1 MSYEES
7 FSEDEED
14 WLDLDLGQPAAIK
27 SQTLFEERPLDL
39 NTEKNIHIDENVAQ
53 QKKPA
58 KKITLKI
65 TAADRKIRLQ
75 IHQMHLL
82 CLTYHLCIRNSWCN
96 DKILKNLARLVPP
109 GVKASLHCSSQ
120 KSQMIRNKSF
130 LQALVVLTEIWKRQF
145 KLIRNGLRKPWYGA
159 LQNDTLSYEPVS
171 KEDFLRAAKSL
182 EGDRDIGSQLFVSL
196 LRCLD
201 VPTRLVFSLQ
211 TLSFRFVG
219 ASAEGQSPQIST
231 DSSPQDS
238 LEYLFSPNASPA
250 DSTASKRRRTLKPSF
265 SSSSVVRASPG
276 FHQPQLI
283 DSSKPVFWAEV
294 FNTSMQKWVCID
306 PFGDASSVGK
316 PSRFEPSTSDSLN
329 QMTYVFAV
337 DSGGYLKD
345 VTRRYTSRYYR
356 IMRNRLEIVP
366 FGSDWL
372 NMFLSKLKKPQDV
385 YMDSDAIEDAELL
398 RLEQAEGIPK
408 NIQDLK
414 DHPVFAIERHLRKNE
429 VIEPKK
435 SCGRISTN
443 KGVELVYPRKY
454 VKLVF
459 SADRWYRKGRI
470 VKPRVQPLK
479 YVKDKTKG
487 TIPLYGEDQTDLYTP
502 KPVVADIVPKN
513 TYGNIDLYT
522 SNMLPYGAYHSTHAF
537 AEKSAK
543 LLEIDYARA
552 VTSFDFHKRMSRPH
566 YDGIVVSKKFKE
578 ALLQVAGGIEWMQE
592 EENYK
597 QDFKMGVQL
606 WKRML
611 SGLRIRQ
618 RIMEEYG

>member
-1 MSYEES
+1 MSNEES

-27 SQTLFEERPLDL
+27 SKTLFEEQPLDL
-39 NTEKNIHIDENVAQ
+39 NTEQNVYLDETIAQ
-53 QKKPA
+53 QKKSLKKPA
-58 KKITLKI
+58 LRI

-82 CLTYHLCIRNSWCN
+82 CLTYHLCIRNLWCN
-96 DKILKNLARLVPP
+96 DEALKNLSRIVPP
-109 GVKASLHCSSQ
+109 GIKASLHCSSQ

-130 LQALVVLTEIWKRQF
+130 QQALVALCEVWKRHF
-145 KLIRNGLRKPWYGA
+145 KITRSGLRKPWYGA

-171 KEDFLRAAKSL
+171 KEDFLKAAKAL
-182 EGDRDIGSQLFVSL
+182 EGDRDTGSQLFVSL
-196 LRCLD
+196 LRSLD

-219 ASAEGQSPQIST
+219 ASAEGRSPQIST
-231 DSSPQDS
+231 DSPPQDS
-238 LEYLFSPNASPA
+238 LEYLFSPSDSSS
-250 DSTASKRRRTLKPSF
+250 DSTASKRRRTLKPGF
-265 SSSSVVRASPG
+265 SSSSPVHASPVLEK
-276 FHQPQLI
+276 PQFI
-283 DSSKPVFWAEV
+283 DSPKPVFWAEV

-316 PSRFEPSTSDSLN
+316 PSRFEPSSSDTLN

-337 DSGGYLKD
+337 ESSGYMKD

-356 IMRNRLEIVP
+356 IMRNRLEMFP

-372 NMFLSKLKKPQDV
+372 NLFLSKLKRPQDI
-385 YMDSDAIEDAELL
+385 YRDSDAIEDAELL

-414 DHPVFAIERHLRKNE
+414 DHPIFAIERHLRKNE
-429 VIEPKK
+429 VIDPKK
-435 SCGRISTN
+435 SCGRLSTK

-459 SADRWYRKGRI
+459 SADRWYRKGRV
-470 VKPRVQPLK
+470 VKPGIQPLK
-479 YVKDKTKG
+479 YAKDKAKG
-487 TIPLYGEDQTDLYTP
+487 TIPLYGEEQTDLYIP
-502 KPVVADIVPKN
+502 KPVVANVVPKN
-513 TYGNIDLYT
+513 AYGNIDLYT
-522 SNMLPYGAYHSTHAF
+522 SNMLPYGAYHCTHAF

-543 LLEIDYARA
+543 LLEMDYARA
-552 VTSFDFHKRMSRPH
+552 VTSFDFHKRISRPH
-566 YDGIVVSKKFKE
+566 YDGIVVSKKYKE
-578 ALLQVAGGIEWMQE
+578 ALLQVASGLEWTQE
-592 EENYK
+592 EETHK
-597 QDFKMGVQL
+597 QNFKMGVQL
-606 WKRML
+606 WKRII

-618 RIMEEYG
+618 RIMEEYS